1 MSDPR
6 SVLFRELIAE
16 AMEDI
21 ESLREDHHLA
31 VALEIDRVASQ
42 DPYFQSRNL
51 CANADL
57 FLSFAYKA
65 M

>member
-1 MSDPR
+1 MQ
-6 SVLFRELIAE
+6 
-16 AMEDI
+16 DI
-21 ESLREDHHLA
+21 ESLRDDHHLA

-42 DPYFQSRNL
+42 DEYFKSRNL

>member
-1 MSDPR
+1 
-6 SVLFRELIAE
+6 
-16 AMEDI
+16 MEHM
-21 ESLREDHHLA
+21 ESLRTDHHLN

-42 DPYFQSRNL
+42 DEYFRSRNL